1 MKKLL
6 LAVPK
11 GRILDE
17 LNPLLVKAGIIPE
30 KDFFDDS
37 SRKLVFTTNLENLE
51 IIKVRSFDVATF
63 VKFGAA
69 DLGICGFDVLE
80 EFSSNEIFP
89 ALDLGIGKCRLS
101 LAGKTP
107 CHPERN
113 EGPQESYLTRSFTS
127 FGTTGKGMSG
137 LSHLRIATKY
147 PTLVSR
153 YFANLGIQ
161 AETIK
166 LNGAIEIAP
175 QLGLCDF
182 IVDLVSSGKTLAE
195 NNMVELQKIL
205 DVTSHLIVNRAS
217 FKISNREINQLIK
230 VFDASK

>member
-6 LAVPK
+6 FAVPK

-17 LNPLLVKAGIIPE
+17 LNPLFERAGIIPE
-30 KDFFDDS
+30 KDFFNGS
-37 SRKLVFTTNLENLE
+37 SRKIIFSTNLKNLE

-63 VKFGAA
+63 VKFGGA
-69 DLGICGFDVLE
+69 DLGVCGFDVLE

-89 ALDLGIGKCRLS
+89 VLDLKIGKCRLS
-101 LAGKTP
+101 LAGKT
-107 CHPERN
+107 N
-113 EGPQESYLTRSFTS
+113 S
-127 FGTTGKGMSG
+127 
-137 LSHLRIATKY
+137 LSNNQDHSSLKSNSHIRIATKY
-147 PTLVSR
+147 PSLAHR
-153 YFANLGIQ
+153 HFANLGIQ

-182 IVDLVSSGKTLAE
+182 IVDLVSSGKTLEE
-195 NNMVELQKIL
+195 NNMIELQKIL

-217 FKISNREINQLIK
+217 FKISNHEINQIIHS
-230 VFDASK
+230 FDAAI

>member
-6 LAVPK
+6 LAIPK

-17 LNPLLVKAGIIPE
+17 LNPLLVKADIIPE

-37 SRKLVFTTNLENLE
+37 SRKLVFSTNLENLE

-89 ALDLGIGKCRLS
+89 ILDLGIGKCRLS
-101 LAGKTP
+101 LAGTNNSEQK
-107 CHPERN
+107 ENRIAN
-113 EGPQESYLTRSFTS
+113 
-127 FGTTGKGMSG
+127 
-137 LSHLRIATKY
+137 LSHIRIATKY
-147 PTLVSR
+147 PSLTSR

-230 VFDASK
+230 NFDASK